1 MIILR
6 LKKVKDASIIIE
18 KSSYVILNPTE
29 YKGNWALLFDNK
41 NPIDIEI
48 GMGKGDFIIGM
59 AKRNPNVNYIGIEM
73 FDSVLV
79 RAVQKLENE
88 NIPNLKLIRMD
99 ANDIGSIFDS
109 EINAIYLNFSDPWP
123 KARHE
128 KRRLTSHNLLSKY
141 DSIFKYDMK
150 IYQKTDNIDL
160 FSFSIESLSTYGYI
174 LKKVTLDLYNN
185 MTQDNVQT
193 EYEKRFNEQGVKI
206 CRLEA
211 YKKK

>member
-1 MIILR
+1 MR
-6 LKKVKDASIIIE
+6 LKKVKDANIIIE
-18 KSSYVILNPTE
+18 NSSYVILNPTE
-29 YKGNWALLFDNK
+29 YKGNWISLFDNK

-59 AKRNPNVNYIGIEM
+59 AKKNPNINYIGIEM

-99 ANDIGSIFDS
+99 ANDIGSVFNN
-109 EINAIYLNFSDPWP
+109 EINAIYFNFSDPWP

-185 MTQDNVQT
+185 MIQDNVQT
-193 EYEKRFNEQGVKI
+193 EYEKRFNELGVKI

>member
-1 MIILR
+1 MR
-6 LKKVKDASIIIE
+6 LKKVKDANIIIE
-18 KSSYVILNPTE
+18 NSSYVILNPTE
-29 YKGNWALLFDNK
+29 YKGNWISLFDNK

-59 AKRNPNVNYIGIEM
+59 AKKNPNINYIGIEM

-99 ANDIGSIFDS
+99 ANDIGSVFNN

-185 MTQDNVQT
+185 MIQDNVQT
-193 EYEKRFNEQGVKI
+193 EYEKRFNELGVKI
-206 CRLEA
+206 
-211 YKKK
+211 